1 MINKQHELEEKRNSL
16 TFETGH
22 KIQELN
28 QAAGMPQGP
37 SVPTPIFREM
47 MNNLNLNNTVKE
59 NKEQFLNTLL
69 QFLSQ

>member
-1 MINKQHELEEKRNSL
+1 
-16 TFETGH
+16 
-22 KIQELN
+22 
-28 QAAGMPQGP
+28 MPQGP